1 MIEVKH
7 LTKTFGSFKAL
18 DDLSMCV
25 PSGAIYG
32 LVGPNGAGKS
42 TLIRH
47 LTGVFRPDSGD
58 IFYDGEP
65 VYENAALKARIAYIP
80 DDVFYFGSAS
90 LRDMSKFYAGM
101 YPKYDKELYTRLLN
115 IFGLNEN
122 MQIRRMSKGMQKQAA
137 FILSICVRADYM
149 LLDEPVDG
157 LDPVMRRQ
165 VWSII
170 LQDVAEHGTT
180 VLVSSHNLRELED
193 VCSCVGIVDHG
204 KLMLERDLT
213 ELQDNLVKVQAV
225 FDERYGAPQNLDIL
239 HESKSGKITT
249 LIVRGRPADLANAFN
264 AVSPVFFDMVP
275 LTLEEIF
282 IYEMGGKDYE
292 VRNIVL

>member
-7 LTKTFGSFKAL
+7 LTKTFGSLKAL

-25 PSGAIYG
+25 PNGSIYG

-42 TLIRH
+42 TVIRH
-47 LTGVFRPDSGD
+47 LTGVFRPDSGE

-115 IFGLNEN
+115 VFGLNEN